1 MKASIY
7 RLFSIDMIKIFL
19 CIERALGI
27 FFPKILDDPR
37 RLKRVPD
44 KKLVVFAHF
53 FSLDTLC
60 TWASIRTPHKYCP
73 YMTRKARGLV
83 EVCLLASRTVTHPT
97 C

>member
-53 FSLDTLC
+53 FHWT
-60 TWASIRTPHKYCP
+60 HFV
-73 YMTRKARGLV
+73 RGQV
-83 EVCLLASRTVTHPT
+83 SEHHINIVPT
-97 C
+97 